1 MAEAINGSTML
12 LAESVRELE
21 LAYQT
26 IRDVNLKFKGGK
38 GSKGKQGG
46 KGAGKQGDKGSLGK
60 MDLSH

>member
-21 LAYQT
+21 LAYHT
-26 IRDVNLKFKGGK
+26 IRDNLKFKGG
-38 GSKGKQGG
+38 KGKQGG

>member
-21 LAYQT
+21 LAYHT
-26 IRDVNLKFKGGK
+26 IRDNLKFKGGK